1 MIGELL
7 GIFAGLALML
17 AAVGIY
23 GVVSYGVAQRSHE
36 IGIRVALG
44 AGRRDILGLVL
55 GEGARLAGLGLGL
68 GLLGAAAIP
77 RALASAFLGFTVAP
91 VAVVTI
97 ALALIAGVALGA
109 CYIPAR
115 RAARVDPI
123 VALRYE

>member
-68 GLLGAAAIP
+68 GLLGAAAFP
-77 RALASAFLGFTVAP
+77 RVLASAFLGFTVAP

>member
-68 GLLGAAAIP
+68 GLGLLGAAALHGRWP
-77 RALASAFLGFTVAP
+77 AHSWALLW
-91 VAVVTI
+91 
-97 ALALIAGVALGA
+97 
-109 CYIPAR
+109 R
-115 RAARVDPI
+115 RWPW
-123 VALRYE
+123 